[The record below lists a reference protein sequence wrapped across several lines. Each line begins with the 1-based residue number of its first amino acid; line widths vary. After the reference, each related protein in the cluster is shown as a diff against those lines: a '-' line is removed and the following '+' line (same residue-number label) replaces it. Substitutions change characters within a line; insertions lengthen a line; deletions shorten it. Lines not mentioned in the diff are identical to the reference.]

1 MENPYKPPLA
11 DLETKTGDSEY
22 AGFWVRFGAMIID
35 SLLLLLIT
43 SPLLYMLYGVAAFTG
58 TKFVQGPGD
67 ILISYVFPIMATV
80 LFWKY
85 LAATP
90 GKILLNMKIVSGE
103 HGGAPSTGQFVLR
116 YFAYIPS
123 TLVLFLGFI
132 WVAFDPRKQSWHDK
146 IAKTVVLRTK

>member
-22 AGFWVRFGAMIID
+22 AGFWVRFVAMIID

-67 ILISYVFPIMATV
+67 ILISYVFPIVATV